1 MTSEYNMIR
10 AGGAKTPCVQGNGGS
25 HPRVSAFAA
34 PRLDLFFCTFVIGK
48 QLERRAF
55 FGNAIFECL

>member
-25 HPRVSAFAA
+25 HPRVMEDDATRYLMDDVMRMAMEA
-34 PRLDLFFCTFVIGK
+34 
-48 QLERRAF
+48 E
-55 FGNAIFECL
+55 